1 MPRPQ
6 ARNRRATLFGL
17 VARWGWLCLILGGWA
32 ATTGLG
38 AAAAASARPNVI
50 LLVADDLRGDALR
63 VTGNRDIR
71 TPHLD
76 RLARSG
82 WQLTRASIQ
91 GGIIPAVCAPSR
103 ASLLSGRSM
112 FRFPPEELH
121 RLTQDVP
128 LLPAVFR
135 AAGYRDYAVGKW
147 HNGGVWLQRAFSD
160 GGPLFMG
167 GMGHHASLPVQAY
180 DPSGRFPASR
190 AHPLTQH
197 SSEAFADAAIEFLRR
212 PSDGRPFFLYVA
224 FTAPHDPR
232 ESPPG
237 YREHF
242 QPGRLRVPANFLPQ
256 HPFDNGE
263 MTVRDE
269 QLLPWPRTRAAVR
282 EAWRDYDAMIEH
294 LDDQVGRILAALRAT
309 GHEQDTIVVFVS
321 DNGLALGSH
330 GLLGKQSCYEHSL
343 RVPLFIQG
351 PGVGSRRK
359 SDALVNLMDLFPTL
373 CEWAGVPVPVG
384 LDGKS
389 FLGVL
394 QGRRQE
400 HRPALLGA
408 YGTVQRSVRE
418 NRWKLIRYPA
428 LNRTQLFDLRRDPE
442 ERFDRAHEPA
452 QAGRIQTMLEEL
464 ASLQKA
470 NGDALPLSTNR
481 PASGDWHPPVP
492 NAGASL
498 QP

>member
-1 MPRPQ
+1 MILRW
-6 ARNRRATLFGL
+6 AWLCVAAWGSL
-17 VARWGWLCLILGGWA
+17 VAASLCA
-32 ATTGLG
+32 AG
-38 AAAAASARPNVI
+38 AAAARPNVL

-63 VTGNRDIR
+63 VTGNRSIR

-76 RLARSG
+76 RLARGG
-82 WQLTRASIQ
+82 WQFARASIQ

-112 FRFPPEELH
+112 FRFPPNELH

-147 HNGGVWLQRAFSD
+147 HNGGTWLQRAFSEGD
-160 GGPLFMG
+160 QLFMG
-167 GMGHHASLPVQAY
+167 GMGHHASLPVQSY
-180 DPSGRFPASR
+180 DPSGVFPASR
-190 AHPLTQH
+190 ARPLQKH

-212 PSDGRPFFLYVA
+212 PAEGRPFFLYVA

-237 YREHF
+237 YRERIR
-242 QPGRLRVPANFLPQ
+242 PERLPMPANFLPY

-269 QLLPWPRTRAAVR
+269 QLLPWPRTRAAVQ
-282 EAWRDYDAMIEH
+282 EAWRDYDASIEH
-294 LDDQVGRILAALRAT
+294 LDDQVGRILEALRAS
-309 GHEQDTIVVFVS
+309 GRERDTIVVFVS

-351 PGVGSRRK
+351 PGLASGRK

-394 QGRRQE
+394 QGRHQE

-418 NRWKLIRYPA
+418 DRWKLIRYPA

-442 ERFDRAHEPA
+442 ERFDRSGEKA
-452 QAGRIQTMLEEL
+452 QAGRIRSMLAEL
-464 ASLQKA
+464 ASLQQA
-470 NGDALPLSTNR
+470 NGDTLPLTTNR
-481 PASGDWHPPVP
+481 PASGVWRPPTP
-492 NAGASL
+492 TEKPSSTN
-498 QP
+498 PP